1 MIISVT
7 SLKGGVG
14 KSTISQNLAV
24 CFAHMGY
31 RTAIIDTDTNASS
44 VHWSGLREDDLPSI
58 TVLGLT
64 ESDALRKNIKQ
75 LQQDYDIILI
85 DGRPSL
91 SKLVTTIIMMGDL
104 VLIPIRPSGFDIW
117 ATEKF
122 IDNYEEAKA
131 LKGQVRAHFILNEY
145 NEGINLNR
153 DIKEALVELE
163 IKPLKSSLRSRIA
176 YGEASVMGIGV
187 YEYKDTKAK
196 KEITNLANEVSFKET
211 SRNKSLNDSVIF
223 QTKTAVLSSTLILW

>member
-31 RTAIIDTDTNASS
+31 KTAIVDTDTNASS
-44 VHWSGLREDDLPSI
+44 VHWSGLRDESQPEI

-64 ESDALRKNIKQ
+64 NSEALRKNIKQ
-75 LQQDYDIILI
+75 IHKDYDIIVI
-85 DGRPSL
+85 DGTPSI
-91 SKLVTTIIMMGDL
+91 SKLVSTILVLGDI

-122 IDNYEEAKA
+122 LESYEQAKM
-131 LKGQVRAHFILNEY
+131 LKDDMQAFFVINEY
-145 NEGINLNR
+145 NPRANLNNE
-153 DIKEALVELE
+153 IKEALKELE
-163 IKPLKSSLRSRIA
+163 IDTMKTTLRTRIA
-176 YGEASVMGIGV
+176 YGEASVLGMGA
-187 YEYKDTKAK
+187 YEYRDPKAK
-196 KEITNLANEVSFKET
+196 EEATNLANEV
-211 SRNKSLNDSVIF
+211 LN
-223 QTKTAVLSSTLILW
+223 VLKNL

>member
-1 MIISVT
+1 MIIAVT

-24 CFAHMGY
+24 CFSHMGY
-31 RTAIIDTDTNASS
+31 RVAIIDTDTNTSS
-44 VHWSGLREDDLPSI
+44 VHWSGLRPEDLPNI

-91 SKLVTTIIMMGDL
+91 SKLVTTIILMGDL

-131 LKGQVRAHFILNEY
+131 LKGEVRAHFVLNEY

-153 DIKEALVELE
+153 DIKDALVELE
-163 IKPLKSSLRSRIA
+163 IKPLDSTIRSRIA
-176 YGEASVMGIGV
+176 YGEASVMGMGV
-187 YEYKDTKAK
+187 YEYKDRKAK
-196 KEITNLANEVSFKET
+196 KEVTQLANEVLK
-211 SRNKSLNDSVIF
+211 
-223 QTKTAVLSSTLILW
+223 ILQEL

>member
-31 RTAIIDTDTNASS
+31 KTALVDTDTNASS
-44 VHWSGLREDDLPSI
+44 VHWSGLREESMPEV

-64 ESDALRKNIKQ
+64 DSEALRKNIKRIHD
-75 LQQDYDIILI
+75 DYDIIVI
-85 DGRPSL
+85 DGTPSI
-91 SKLVTTIIMMGDL
+91 SKLVSTILILGDI

-122 IDNYEEAKA
+122 IESYEQAKT
-131 LKGQVRAHFILNEY
+131 LKENMQAYFVINEY
-145 NEGINLNR
+145 NPRANLNNE
-153 DIKEALVELE
+153 IIEALKELA
-163 IKPLKSSLRSRIA
+163 IDTLKTTFRTRIA
-176 YGEASVMGIGV
+176 YGEASVMGLGV
-187 YEYKDTKAK
+187 YEYKDEKAK
-196 KEITNLANEVSFKET
+196 KETTALANEV
-211 SRNKSLNDSVIF
+211 LN
-223 QTKTAVLSSTLILW
+223 ILKNL

>member
-31 RTAIIDTDTNASS
+31 RTAIVDTDTNASS
-44 VHWSGLREDDLPSI
+44 VHWSGLREESLPEI

-64 ESDALRKNIKQ
+64 DSEALRKNIKRIYD
-75 LQQDYDIILI
+75 DYDVIII
-85 DGRPSL
+85 DGTPSI
-91 SKLVTTIIMMGDL
+91 SKLVSTILVLGDI

-122 IDNYEEAKA
+122 IESYEQAKA
-131 LKGQVRAHFILNEY
+131 LKEDMRAYFVINEF
-145 NEGINLNR
+145 NPRANLNNE
-153 DIKEALVELE
+153 IKDALQELE
-163 IKPLKSSLRSRIA
+163 IETLNTTFRTRIA
-176 YGEASVMGIGV
+176 YGEASVMGIGA
-187 YEYKDTKAK
+187 YEYRDEKAK
-196 KEITNLANEVSFKET
+196 REATNLANEV
-211 SRNKSLNDSVIF
+211 LN
-223 QTKTAVLSSTLILW
+223 ILKNL